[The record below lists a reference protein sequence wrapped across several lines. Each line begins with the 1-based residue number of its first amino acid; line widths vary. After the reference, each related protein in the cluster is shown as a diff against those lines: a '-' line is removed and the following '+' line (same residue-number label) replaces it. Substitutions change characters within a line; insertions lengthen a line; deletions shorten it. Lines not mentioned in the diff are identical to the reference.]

1 MAKLAVW
8 VSIMLVLLV
17 ALSESS
23 KYDFSPFCC
32 TQYQEN
38 PIPVKF
44 LKYYRIQ
51 EVIDHCNI
59 KAIIFKTWRNKLV
72 CADPDRK
79 WVKIAQESEERK
91 ERSSKRRRKNNKRN
105 KDKC

>member
-1 MAKLAVW
+1 MAKLTVW

-17 ALSESS
+17 ALSES
-23 KYDFSPFCC
+23 SPFCC

-51 EVIDHCNI
+51 EVTDYCNI

-72 CADPDRK
+72 CADPHRK
-79 WVKIAQESEERK
+79 WVKIAQESVPEK
-91 ERSSKRRRKNNKRN
+91 H
-105 KDKC
+105 

>member
-1 MAKLAVW
+1 TAEEKLRDDGKACCVG
-8 VSIMLVLLV
+8 LHY
-17 ALSESS
+17 AGAAG
-23 KYDFSPFCC
+23 PFCC

-79 WVKIAQESEERK
+79 WVKIAQDSELK
-91 ERSSKRRRKNNKRN
+91 RKNQNRHQY
-105 KDKC
+105 